1 MTDSGAPTEPEPP
14 VPGSAVPESPEAGP
28 PEAGPRAPEPAQPQP
43 AEPGISEPSELP
55 DRPYR
60 PEQEAAGERK
70 VPAGHNGLG
79 LYPLARAGFI
89 EYDRVVFFSD
99 AVFAIA
105 ITLLAI
111 DLRARVGKHG
121 VVMLDSH
128 GILGFWISFAVI
140 GLFWLGHHGIF
151 RYITALDRPLIG
163 LNLLMLGII
172 AFLPYPTEVL
182 SATGGDQVKSTVFYA
197 VCVAAAGTAELAVWV
212 YATGRKGLTDPS
224 VATVRT
230 LYTLRIARL
239 PVVFLGSIPV
249 AFASPSI
256 AQYTWILVLLL
267 GVWVNRYFHHRER
280 RKLAG

>member
-1 MTDSGAPTEPEPP
+1 MTDSGDTPEPGPPEPGPPAPEAAEREPEP
-14 VPGSAVPESPEAGP
+14 AVPGP
-28 PEAGPRAPEPAQPQP
+28 PE
-43 AEPGISEPSELP
+43 LP
-55 DRPYR
+55 DEPYR
-60 PEQEAAGERK
+60 PEQEALGKRK
-70 VPAGHNGLG
+70 VPGGHNGLG

-111 DLRARVGKHG
+111 DLRARVGRSG

-172 AFLPYPTEVL
+172 AFLPYPTNVL
-182 SATGGDQVKSTVFYA
+182 SLAGGNQVGPTVFYA
-197 VCVAAAGTAELAVWV
+197 LCVAAAGTAELVVWV
-212 YATGRKGLTDPS
+212 YATSRKGLTDPS
-224 VATVRT
+224 VAHVRT
-230 LYTLRIARL
+230 LLTVRIARL

-249 AFASPSI
+249 ALASPSI
-256 AQYTWILVLLL
+256 AQYSWILVLVL
-267 GVWVNRYFHHRER
+267 GIWINRYFHHRAR
-280 RKLAG
+280 RTPAG